1 MKLTVTGRILAA
13 TFSVTVWFDEARA
26 DILTFEFHT
35 RPRGADWAIGRDLL
49 TDGLM
54 TPAGEM
60 DVRIWP
66 SPATDEVA
74 IELDPPSERAIIR
87 LPWHPLASFVRTT
100 YDRVPQGTEYDGLDW
115 DAFLRPTIGGA
126 A

>member
-1 MKLTVTGRILAA
+1 MRIELTGRVLSA
-13 TFSVTVWFDEARA
+13 TFPVIVHFDPARA

-54 TPAGEM
+54 RPAGEM

-66 SPATDEVA
+66 SPGTDEVA
-74 IELDPPSERAIIR
+74 IELDSPSGCAIIR
-87 LPWHPLASFVRTT
+87 LPWHPLASFVRAS

-115 DAFLRPTIGGA
+115 DQLLTAAGGA
-126 A
+126 S